1 MKEQLALLPGYLAAH
16 LGLTLAALALGVGV
30 SVPLG
35 VIASRSRRVEQ
46 VVVGA
51 AGVAQTIPGLAL
63 LAFMVPA
70 LAAIGAPSIG
80 YLPAL
85 IGLFIYSLLPV
96 LRNTV
101 AGIAS
106 IDPAL
111 IEAAQGVGMTPG
123 EQLRRVELPLALPI
137 IVAGVR
143 TSAVWTV
150 GTATL
155 STPVGAPSLGN
166 YIFSGLQTR
175 NYASVLV
182 GCAASAALALLLDG
196 LVRGLEAGVRR
207 RSRPLVALGLGGF
220 ALLAV
225 LAAAPAARGLLA
237 GGGPAPV
244 AIGAKTFTEQYILG
258 RILAGRITADTGLPT
273 RAVESLGSTV
283 AFDALRTNQIDAY
296 VDYSGTLWATVMKRD
311 ELPSDRAEVLRE
323 VTRYLEQEHGIGV
336 AAALGFENTY
346 ALAMRRADAERLGVR
361 RVSDL
366 AAHAASLRVGGDY
379 ELFQRQEWRSVERAY
394 GLRFAEQRTMDP
406 SLMYE
411 AAKNRDV
418 DVIGAY
424 STDGRIASY
433 DLVVLEDDRAAIPPY
448 DAVVLVSPRL
458 RREHPEAVEAL
469 RGLSGAID
477 ADRMRRMNAAVDDRK
492 ESPAAVAERF
502 LRERR

>member
-1 MKEQLALLPGYLAAH
+1 
-16 LGLTLAALALGVGV
+16 
-30 SVPLG
+30 
-35 VIASRSRRVEQ
+35 
-46 VVVGA
+46 
-51 AGVAQTIPGLAL
+51 
-63 LAFMVPA
+63 
-70 LAAIGAPSIG
+70 
-80 YLPAL
+80 
-85 IGLFIYSLLPV
+85 
-96 LRNTV
+96 
-101 AGIAS
+101 
-106 IDPAL
+106 
-111 IEAAQGVGMTPG
+111 
-123 EQLRRVELPLALPI
+123 
-137 IVAGVR
+137 
-143 TSAVWTV
+143 
-150 GTATL
+150 
-155 STPVGAPSLGN
+155 
-166 YIFSGLQTR
+166 
-175 NYASVLV
+175 
-182 GCAASAALALLLDG
+182 
-196 LVRGLEAGVRR
+196 
-207 RSRPLVALGLGGF
+207 
-220 ALLAV
+220 
-225 LAAAPAARGLLA
+225 
-237 GGGPAPV
+237 
-244 AIGAKTFTEQYILG
+244 
-258 RILAGRITADTGLPT
+258 
-273 RAVESLGSTV
+273 
-283 AFDALRTNQIDAY
+283 
-296 VDYSGTLWATVMKRD
+296 
-311 ELPSDRAEVLRE
+311 VLRE

-379 ELFQRQEWRSVERAY
+379 ELFQRQEWRSIERAY

-411 AAKNRDV
+411 AAKNLDV